1 MKSKTFIEF
10 QNFVLTNWFLEQSLA
25 NMTLKGMAKKG
36 GVVVGVGGKVTCN
49 APYFRLKSDGNYTY
63 QLLYQ

>member
-1 MKSKTFIEF
+1 VKSKTFIEF

-49 APYFRLKSDGNYTY
+49 APYFA
-63 QLLYQ
+63 